1 MLMGQKL
8 EALKKLEGIASSFGY
23 GGLGGVREGGI
34 GRKLPTLTRDHRRKL
49 RLRDVC

>member
-23 GGLGGVREGGI
+23 GGLGGVREGGY
-34 GRKLPTLTRDHRRKL
+34 RAKVADTNA
-49 RLRDVC
+49 